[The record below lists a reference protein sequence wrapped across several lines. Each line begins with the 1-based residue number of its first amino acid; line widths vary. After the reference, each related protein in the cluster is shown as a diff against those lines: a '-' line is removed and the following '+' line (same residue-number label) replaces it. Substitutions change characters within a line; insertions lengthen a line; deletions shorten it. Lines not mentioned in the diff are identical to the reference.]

1 MQGIICCL
9 QTVTDMKKII
19 DKPFG
24 LLSLFSGLLGVE
36 LFVIYL
42 LTDTGLL
49 PTLLAEDYSFV
60 SRAILIIYLGAS
72 LHIMFVAWR
81 LSIEINSLDAEVA
94 EDTAGSHVGLYF
106 SLLRQSSTELDES
119 GNLLIDVLDG
129 RCRGHFRFGYVIADL
144 MLKLGLLGTVLGF
157 IFMLGSLVDL
167 NSIDINVMQ
176 NLLAQMSG
184 GMKVA
189 LFTTLT
195 GMSCGVLLNMKYQV
209 LDWSVDSLLDDVR
222 EKTWREKAR

>member
-1 MQGIICCL
+1 
-9 QTVTDMKKII
+9 MKKII
-19 DKPFG
+19 EKPFG
-24 LLSLFSGLLGVE
+24 LLSLFAGLLGVE
-36 LFVIYL
+36 LFVVYL
-42 LTDTGLL
+42 LVDSGLL

-60 SRAILIIYLGAS
+60 SRAILVIYLGAS
-72 LHIMFVAWR
+72 LHIMLVARR
-81 LSIEINSLDAEVA
+81 LSIEINALDGGAAEA
-94 EDTAGSHVGLYF
+94 FAGSHVRLYF
-106 SLLRQSSTELDES
+106 SLLRHSGTDTDEA
-119 GNLLIDVLDG
+119 GNLLIEVLDG

-176 NLLAQMSG
+176 KLLAQMSG

-195 GMSCGVLLNMKYQV
+195 GMSCGVLLNMKYQL
-209 LDWSVDSLLDDVR
+209 LDWSVDNLLDDVR
-222 EKTWREKAR
+222 ERTYRDRIR